1 MLVLCRKLGEKIH
14 IGENIVITVCEID
27 GNRVRLGVDA
37 PRDIAIYRQEIM
49 PVDRNAPEHEHG
61 GES

>member
-14 IGENIVITVCEID
+14 IGENIVVTVCEID

-37 PRDIAIYRQEIM
+37 PRDIAIYRQEIL
-49 PVDRNAPEHEHG
+49 PKGEAPEHEHG